1 MSNPEQPQ
9 PNAEPNDEL
18 SDAELEA
25 VSGGT
30 LQGLGDAGTTSAEL
44 AEQDATGQL
53 QQSITKSTSTTAY
66 SYELLKSII
75 STSTR

>member
-9 PNAEPNDEL
+9 PNAGPSDEL
-18 SDAELEA
+18 SDAELDA

-30 LQGLGDAGTTSAEL
+30 LGDAATTSAAL

-53 QQSITKSTSTTAY
+53 QQSITKSTSTTTY